1 MHRVFKKDQVLTI
14 PNLLSLVRLALIP
27 LIIWLYC
34 VKQNFTVATVMILVS
49 GLTDIVDG
57 FIARRFHMVSDFG
70 KILDPVADKLT
81 QGAVIICLTVRYK
94 LMYALIG
101 LFVVKE
107 AIMAAMGYLVIRKK
121 NAVNS
126 AKWYGKVNTLVL
138 YVVMMVLILIPG
150 IPDGLAN
157 GLILVCGVMMLLSL
171 FLYIRFYRGLLA
183 KGDGKERKEK
193 DDANSDSELQHRRR
207 A

>member
-34 VKQNFTVATVMILVS
+34 VKQNFTLATVMILVS